1 MNTAKKSVIR
11 IISVILSLALIATS
25 SVTSF
30 AASPI
35 TDETHSKAVEIANRI
50 EDEGIV
56 LLKNEDN
63 VLPLKNKKVNVF
75 GAASCSIA
83 LAGAAGSGAVRS
95 DDTVG
100 FYDALKNAGIEY
112 NKDIYNA
119 YANHTGTQIDLGII
133 SYVVTVLKQ
142 FFGGGQSEMP
152 VDRISDKLMKEA
164 AEYSQTAIIVIG
176 RVGTEMKDL
185 SIEQLNITEEE
196 KAMIDRVCEN
206 FSDVIVV
213 FNISNIM
220 DMSWLNDYENI
231 KGEFLLSNN
240 ENFNEKF
247 ISSQVNIHA
256 CISREAKDAK
266 PYYMDRLY
274 FSDYSGLYFL
284 AEGDTKLIKD
294 ALDLLQHEGI
304 GTDKNV
310 GNGAFECSEEEIE
323 EITLEFP
330 EKSDYVLS
338 LSTFIPESK
347 EQLDNLIGDDNVA
360 YDFQRRGGW
369 ITTQPISKLRKNTI
383 YAFTAASVFYAK
395 DTTKSFTSGEFK
407 DLTPK
412 ALIGTIKHS
421 IYRCGKSIFIP
432 LKL

>member
-1 MNTAKKSVIR
+1 MSKKTFKVFKLHFTTPLHIGDARDDYSISQKTIASDTMYAAITATLAKLGREIKEGDLGFT
-11 IISVILSLALIATS
+11 ISSLFPFYQKDKNSNAIL
-25 SVTSF
+25 F
-30 AASPI
+30 FP
-35 TDETHSKAVEIANRI
+35 K
-50 EDEGIV
+50 
-56 LLKNEDN
+56 
-63 VLPLKNKKVNVF
+63 PLKQTLPNISDSTIRKKVKKVSWIDQTYF
-75 GAASCSIA
+75 ERI
-83 LAGAAGSGAVRS
+83 
-95 DDTVG
+95 
-100 FYDALKNAGIEY
+100 LKGETLFDNE
-112 NKDIYNA
+112 
-119 YANHTGTQIDLGII
+119 
-133 SYVVTVLKQ
+133 
-142 FFGGGQSEMP
+142 
-152 VDRISDKLMKEA
+152 
-164 AEYSQTAIIVIG
+164 
-176 RVGTEMKDL
+176 
-185 SIEQLNITEEE
+185 
-196 KAMIDRVCEN
+196 
-206 FSDVIVV
+206 
-213 FNISNIM
+213 
-220 DMSWLNDYENI
+220 NDYENI